1 MLQYFHVNLWTPY
14 KYKMLFEEFP
24 EDLKRKYM
32 IVYNVCLYHF
42 VNIYY
47 NLGNSYN
54 ATIRFVK

>member
-1 MLQYFHVNLWTPY
+1 
-14 KYKMLFEEFP
+14 MLFEEFP
-24 EDLKRKYM
+24 EELKRKYM

-54 ATIRFVK
+54 TTIRFVNKICLKYM